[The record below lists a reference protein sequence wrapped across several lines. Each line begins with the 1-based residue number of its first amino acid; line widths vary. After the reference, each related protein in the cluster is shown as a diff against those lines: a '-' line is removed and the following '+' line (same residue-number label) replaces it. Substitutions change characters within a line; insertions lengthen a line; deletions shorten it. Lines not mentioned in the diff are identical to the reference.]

1 MLEHF
6 KQTKIFCRFLFM
18 LLLRVCKQVCSRL
31 MDHSTFRKTFELGVL
46 ISTAGK
52 AF

>member
-1 MLEHF
+1 MLEGY
-6 KQTKIFCRFLFM
+6 IMLVILFM